1 MVNVVCS
8 SGWESQKRGCLKGP
22 PHSTSCET
30 CFVSLYHYVM
40 FVFFKVVVKMDVV
53 RPNPLVLQELNLL
66 SRGDMIVDSVVIE
79 DMASGQVS
87 FGFWV

>member
-1 MVNVVCS
+1 
-8 SGWESQKRGCLKGP
+8 
-22 PHSTSCET
+22 
-30 CFVSLYHYVM
+30 M